1 MMNEQ
6 IIMEAPAEAPVREDS
21 AAGFALS
28 DDIVLE
34 AKPEGQRAE
43 MLRSLRTQLLERHVR
58 CGRRALTVCGASTG
72 VGISFMAANLAVAFS
87 RAGANTLL
95 IDANMRHPAVQ
106 RFIIPDRPV
115 AGLSQSLTSGGE
127 SLEGA
132 ICNGVSGN
140 LSVLYSGGA
149 VPDAL
154 EKLSARRFQA
164 LIDMCMRDY
173 DITLID
179 TPPSNQ
185 YAHCLRVAGRKGYT
199 LQEKGR
205 AA

>member
-43 MLRSLRTQLLERHVR
+43 MLRSLRTPLLERHVR

-72 VGISFMAANLAVAFS
+72 GGISFMAANLAVAFS

-95 IDANMRHPAVQ
+95 IDANMRNPAVQ
-106 RFIIPDRPV
+106 RFIIPDR
-115 AGLSQSLTSGGE
+115 
-127 SLEGA
+127 
-132 ICNGVSGN
+132 
-140 LSVLYSGGA
+140 
-149 VPDAL
+149 
-154 EKLSARRFQA
+154 ARQNTRQNSSHK
-164 LIDMCMRDY
+164 C
-173 DITLID
+173 
-179 TPPSNQ
+179 
-185 YAHCLRVAGRKGYT
+185 
-199 LQEKGR
+199 
-205 AA
+205 

>member
-72 VGISFMAANLAVAFS
+72 VGISFMAANLAVARS
-87 RAGANTLL
+87 EEHTSEL
-95 IDANMRHPAVQ
+95 
-106 RFIIPDRPV
+106 
-115 AGLSQSLTSGGE
+115 QSLMRSP
-127 SLEGA
+127 
-132 ICNGVSGN
+132 
-140 LSVLYSGGA
+140 YA
-149 VPDAL
+149 VFCL
-154 EKLSARRFQA
+154 KKKQQKKTTRRN
-164 LIDMCMRDY
+164 
-173 DITLID
+173 IT
-179 TPPSNQ
+179 T
-185 YAHCLRVAGRKGYT
+185 T
-199 LQEKGR
+199 
-205 AA
+205 

>member
-21 AAGFALS
+21 AVGFALS

-87 RAGANTLL
+87 RSEAHTSEL
-95 IDANMRHPAVQ
+95 
-106 RFIIPDRPV
+106 
-115 AGLSQSLTSGGE
+115 QSL
-127 SLEGA
+127 
-132 ICNGVSGN
+132 
-140 LSVLYSGGA
+140 
-149 VPDAL
+149 
-154 EKLSARRFQA
+154 
-164 LIDMCMRDY
+164 MR
-173 DITLID
+173 I
-179 TPPSNQ
+179 
-185 YAHCLRVAGRKGYT
+185 
-199 LQEKGR
+199 
-205 AA
+205 